1 MRSLTVDD
9 LRLRADAKL
18 LLDSLDDHIRPK
30 DLPARFPRIMNEIAR
45 LWRRPVQLDRYFD
58 ELLVDKRTGRQGLSI
73 GVALEL
79 STLKDYHQTE
89 VYPKKKCVW
98 QQVYSLPAKPK

>member
-9 LRLRADAKL
+9 LRLRTDAKL

-45 LWRRPVQLDRYFD
+45 LWQRWHRVFGHRLKWKNCSI
-58 ELLVDKRTGRQGLSI
+58 LVFERSSDHETIPS
-73 GVALEL
+73 
-79 STLKDYHQTE
+79 
-89 VYPKKKCVW
+89 
-98 QQVYSLPAKPK
+98 